1 MFQAIIQLARLCEKI
16 VANGLLLANHT
27 AGSPAR
33 VGVSQL
39 SGCEKMVTYGKYV
52 GLSLFLLILVCKQHH
67 TAGSGV
73 SQLTV
78 VRKLLHIWTVHFI
91 LLIICSG

>member
-1 MFQAIIQLARLCEKI
+1 MNYKSISQFEDLSKRYEIEITGLRKQGPPSVVFQAIIQLARLCEKI
-16 VANGLLLANHT
+16 VANGLLLANQT

-52 GLSLFLLILVCKQHH
+52 GLC
-67 TAGSGV
+67 
-73 SQLTV
+73 
-78 VRKLLHIWTVHFI
+78 
-91 LLIICSG
+91 